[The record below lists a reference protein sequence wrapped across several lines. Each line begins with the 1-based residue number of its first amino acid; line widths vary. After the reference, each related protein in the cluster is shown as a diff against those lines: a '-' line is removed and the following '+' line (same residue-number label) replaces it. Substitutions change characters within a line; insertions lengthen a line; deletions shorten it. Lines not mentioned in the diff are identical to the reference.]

1 MQFLNLQ
8 VLLSFI
14 AILVDYFFLTSLL
27 CFVHGTSPRVSLVDL
42 WWDQIAFYMVLSLSS
57 ISSFYFSVFFTPAI
71 FLLSSSCE
79 FISKDSC
86 CLLQMV
92 HCVYLLDFQAQCWDD
107 FLFLLFQVIKL
118 YSIFDWLIL
127 TSQVYFD
134 MRRFFFLWLV
144 VVQRKKMLAN
154 YINQLVLNI
163 GQFNN
168 PYGRLMFLQF
178 TCRTQGCAFME
189 VHSIIVQ
196 WRNSVLLLGESN
208 ALKLHEKKL
217 SMHVELK
224 ISMMELTTLGILEI
238 RLNSYQCFLRQE
250 TIFFFVSV
258 IWSPFSQQFCGSGR
272 HV

>member
-1 MQFLNLQ
+1 M
-8 VLLSFI
+8 I
-14 AILVDYFFLTSLL
+14 FFS
-27 CFVHGTSPRVSLVDL
+27 
-42 WWDQIAFYMVLSLSS
+42 
-57 ISSFYFSVFFTPAI
+57 SSFK
-71 FLLSSSCE
+71 SSSVLR
-79 FISKDSC
+79 FSC
-86 CLLQMV
+86 L
-92 HCVYLLDFQAQCWDD
+92 YLC
-107 FLFLLFQVIKL
+107 KL
-118 YSIFDWLIL
+118 YSIFVWPIL
-127 TSQVYFD
+127 TSPVYFD
-134 MRRFFFLWLV
+134 RRFFFLWLV
-144 VVQRKKMLAN
+144 VVQRKKRLAN
-154 YINQLVLNI
+154 YHNQLVLNI

-208 ALKLHEKKL
+208 ALKLQEKKL
-217 SMHVELK
+217 WMHVELK
-224 ISMMELTTLGILEI
+224 ISMTELTTLGILEI